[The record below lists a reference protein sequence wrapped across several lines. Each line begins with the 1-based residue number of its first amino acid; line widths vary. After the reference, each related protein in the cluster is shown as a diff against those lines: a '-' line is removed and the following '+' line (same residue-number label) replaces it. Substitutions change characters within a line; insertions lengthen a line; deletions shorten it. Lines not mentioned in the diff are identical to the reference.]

1 VDNEGVKEIGR
12 LAANASSPQVIKLD
26 HLDGNIEVIAT
37 RDGHGCVRLE
47 SAKKFLAEYEDAP
60 ERRTGTAKILTLQS
74 FIDLMNRHKD
84 ADSAI
89 FGLLDAMSPSLLGV
103 IDYHTTDHKP
113 RFGAHRIS
121 YSFPISTEW
130 KSWQGMNSKSMGQ
143 GEWAAFVEERI
154 ADLSSPTLEER
165 DHYETLFQTKIAEP
179 SELIQLSRGMAISVE
194 ARVKETRV
202 LQSGES
208 EVIFE
213 EVHKD
218 GAGQKLIVPGLFIIN
233 IPLFLDGKP
242 TRVLARLRYR
252 RAEGRLTWFYQLYRP
267 DIVMRDALH
276 ADLEQAGTATGLP
289 IFEGSPEA

>member
-1 VDNEGVKEIGR
+1 MDNEGVKEIGR

-26 HLDGNIEVIAT
+26 YLDNNIEVIAI
-37 RDGHGCVRLE
+37 RDAHGAVRLE
-47 SAKKFLAEYEDAP
+47 SAKRFLAEYDGAP
-60 ERRTGTAKILTLQS
+60 ERRSGTAKILTLQS
-74 FIDLMNRHKD
+74 FIDLLNRHKD

-89 FGLLDAMSPSLLGV
+89 FGLLDATSPSLLGV
-103 IDYHTTDHKP
+103 VDYHTNDHKP

-121 YSFPISTEW
+121 YAFPISTEW
-130 KSWQGMNSKSMGQ
+130 RSWQGMNGKSMTQ

-154 ADLSSPTLEER
+154 ADLSSPTVEER
-165 DHYETLFQTKIAEP
+165 GHYETLFQTKIAEP

-252 RAEGRLTWFYQLYRP
+252 RQEGRLSWFYQLYRP
-267 DIVMRDALH
+267 DLVMRDALH
-276 ADLEQAGTATGLP
+276 ADLEQAGAATGLP
-289 IFEGSPEA
+289 VFEGTPEV